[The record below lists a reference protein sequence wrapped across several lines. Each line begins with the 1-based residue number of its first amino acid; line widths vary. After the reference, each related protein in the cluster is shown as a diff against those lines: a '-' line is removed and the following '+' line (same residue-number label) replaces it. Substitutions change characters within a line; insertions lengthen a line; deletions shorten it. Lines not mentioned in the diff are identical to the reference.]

1 MRKLRK
7 LWKFT
12 CNDCNG
18 KFTGHMAE
26 DEIKTCKFCL
36 SVDVYFDLLWEPD

>member
-12 CNDCNG
+12 CLDCEG
-18 KFTGHMAE
+18 QFTGHLAE
-26 DEIKTCKFCL
+26 DEIKPCKYCT
-36 SVDVYFDLLWEPD
+36 SEQVIFDLLWEPI